1 LPAGFPTRSK
11 ARLLHSTRTHP
22 LMQVK
27 ETGSLT
33 VDERS
38 FRNPKLRA
46 AFLISYKTVADL
58 LGKAALFAITIFAAR
73 RLAPEAFGVFSLGS
87 TLGWIVAV
95 ASDFG
100 IQLHLAR
107 EVARAPHAAPQLLA
121 TWLRV
126 RLWLAAAAMLLVVT
140 TLALLGSR
148 APFAAPV
155 AVLALVYAVSGLIE
169 LLHYFYRGL
178 SRSDIE
184 STLTLWQRT
193 STLVC
198 GLLALALWPTVT
210 ALAFAMLLP
219 AACTLGASVRIAR
232 RLSLAEGAGLRDTTK
247 SAEVSAAVNTDRARL
262 AGLAAWPIFAREIWP
277 IGAGIV
283 LSALYF
289 RIDVFLVQWWSGSEL
304 VALYNAVFRL
314 VEALRLFPAAVI
326 AVALPS
332 LCRAVDLRPLVRI
345 AAPITGCAVL
355 AAGVLWFAAG
365 VLVPF
370 IYGEPYTG
378 AVASFRILLL
388 SFPLMA
394 LNLALTH
401 QLIGWHGER
410 AYAVICAIALA
421 VNLAINARLIPAWSI
436 EGAAWAT
443 VATELL
449 LTAGCAAVLWSMATR
464 LTGTVA
470 EDVVMG

>member
-1 LPAGFPTRSK
+1 
-11 ARLLHSTRTHP
+11 
-22 LMQVK
+22 MQVK

-38 FRNPKLRA
+38 FRKPKLREA
-46 AFLISYKTVADL
+46 LLISYKTVADL
-58 LGKAALFAITIFAAR
+58 AGKGALFAITIFAAR

-107 EVARAPHAAPQLLA
+107 EVARAPHAGPQLLA

-126 RLWLAAAAMLLVVT
+126 RLWLAAAAMLLVAFV
-140 TLALLGSR
+140 LAGLGWR
-148 APFAAPV
+148 ASIAAPV
-155 AVLALVYAVSGLIE
+155 ALLVLVYAVSGLIE

-193 STLVC
+193 STLAC
-198 GLLALALWPTVT
+198 GVLALAVWPTVT
-210 ALAFAMLLP
+210 VLACAMLVP
-219 AACTLGASVRIAR
+219 AACTLAASVRIAR
-232 RLSLAEGAGLRDTTK
+232 RLSLAGRAGLRDTNN
-247 SAEVSAAVNTDRARL
+247 SADASADEAESARP
-262 AGLAAWPIFAREIWP
+262 AELAAWPIFAREIWP

-289 RIDVFLVQWWSGSEL
+289 RIDVFLVQWWSGTEL

-345 AAPITGCAVL
+345 AAPMTGCAAL
-355 AAGVLWFAAG
+355 AAAVLWFAAG
-365 VLVPF
+365 GLVPF

-449 LTAGCAAVLWSMATR
+449 LTAGCVAVLWSMTTR